1 MKKEEI
7 PQDLGALGKITGE
20 VVYAVDESGKY
31 STALSNGWEVK
42 SSALEVAWKDVEQRI
57 EAARQKVISKE
68 ASPILFFMELRV
80 MDIGIVAAYTGFW
93 KWQVKKHMRYPVF
106 EKLSD
111 SKLSRYAALF
121 EVSVEELKTM
131 KVHEA

>member
-7 PQDLGALGKITGE
+7 PQD
-20 VVYAVDESGKY
+20 
-31 STALSNGWEVK
+31 
-42 SSALEVAWKDVEQRI
+42 
-57 EAARQKVISKE
+57 

-80 MDIGIVAAYTGFW
+80 MDIGIVAAYTRFW
-93 KWQVKKHMRYPVF
+93 KWQVKNHMKYTVF

-111 SKLSRYAALF
+111 SKLARYAGLF

-131 KVHEA
+131 QVHEA

>member
-1 MKKEEI
+1 MKKDEL

-20 VVYAVDESGKY
+20 VCYVTDESGNY
-31 STALSNGWEVK
+31 ITQLSNGWEVK

-57 EAARQKVISKE
+57 MDAQQKVLNKE

-80 MDIGIVAAYTGFW
+80 MDIPIVSAYTGFW
-93 KWQVKKHMRYPVF
+93 KWQVKKHLKYDAF
-106 EKLSD
+106 QKLSE
-111 SKLSRYAALF
+111 SRLAKYAELF
-121 EVSVEELKTM
+121 EVSVDELKTM

>member
-31 STALSNGWEVK
+31 TTSLSNGWEIK
-42 SSALEVAWKDVEQRI
+42 SSALDVAWKDVHERI
-57 EAARQKVISKE
+57 EAARQKVLRKE

-80 MDIGIVAAYTGFW
+80 MDIPIVAAYTGFW
-93 KWQVKKHMRYPVF
+93 KWQVKRHLKYPVF
-106 EKLSD
+106 EKLSE
-111 SKLSRYAALF
+111 SRLVRYAELF
-121 EVSVEELKTM
+121 EVTVEELKTM
-131 KVHEA
+131 KANET

>member
-7 PQDLGALGKITGE
+7 PQDLGALGKITSE

-57 EAARQKVISKE
+57 EAARQKVQNKE

-80 MDIGIVAAYTGFW
+80 MDVPIVAAYTGFW
-93 KWQVKKHMRYPVF
+93 KWQVKKHLKWGVF
-106 EKLSD
+106 EKLTAVRLT
-111 SKLSRYAALF
+111 KYAELF
-121 EVSVEELKTM
+121 DVSVEELKSM
-131 KVHEA
+131 QVHEG

>member
-20 VVYAVDESGKY
+20 ICYAVDESGKY
-31 STALSNGWEVK
+31 TTALSNGWEVK

-57 EAARQKVISKE
+57 EVARQKVKNKE
-68 ASPILFFMELRV
+68 ASPILYFMELRV
-80 MDIGIVAAYTGFW
+80 MDLPIVAAYTGFW
-93 KWQVKKHMRYPVF
+93 KWKVKKHLKYAVF
-106 EKLSD
+106 EKLSEARLV
-111 SKLSRYAALF
+111 KYAALF
-121 EVSVEELKTM
+121 EVSVEELKSM

>member
-1 MKKEEI
+1 MKKEEL

-20 VVYAVDESGKY
+20 VCYVVDESGNYTTK
-31 STALSNGWEVK
+31 LSNGWEVK

-57 EAARQKVISKE
+57 NAAKQKVDHKE

-93 KWQVKKHMRYPVF
+93 KWQVKRHLKYSVF
-106 EKLSD
+106 EKLSEAR
-111 SKLSRYAALF
+111 LTRYAELF
-121 EVSVEELKTM
+121 EVSVNELKTM
-131 KVHEA
+131 QVHEA

>member
-42 SSALEVAWKDVEQRI
+42 SSALEVAWKDVEHRI
-57 EAARQKVISKE
+57 EEARQKVIRKD

-80 MDIGIVAAYTGFW
+80 MDIGILAAYTGFW
-93 KWQVKKHMRYPVF
+93 KWQVKRHLKYDVF
-106 EKLSD
+106 QKLSPA
-111 SKLSRYAALF
+111 KLAKYAELF
-121 EVSVEELKTM
+121 EVSQEELKTM
-131 KVHEA
+131 KVDET

>member
-1 MKKEEI
+1 MKKEEL
-7 PQDLGALGKITGE
+7 PQDLSALGKITGE
-20 VVYAVDESGKY
+20 VCYVVDESGNY
-31 STALSNGWEVK
+31 TTVLSNGWEVK

-57 EAARQKVISKE
+57 ALAHQKVMTKE

-80 MDIGIVAAYTGFW
+80 MDIPIVAAYTGFW
-93 KWQVKKHMRYPVF
+93 KWQVKKHMKYAAF
-106 EKLSD
+106 EKLSA
-111 SKLSRYAALF
+111 SRLSRYAELF

>member
-42 SSALEVAWKDVEQRI
+42 SSALDVAWKDVAQRI
-57 EAARQKVISKE
+57 EAARQKVIRKE
-68 ASPILFFMELRV
+68 ASPLLFFIELRV
-80 MDIGIVAAYTGFW
+80 MDIPIVAAYTGFW
-93 KWQVKKHMRYPVF
+93 KWQVKRHLKYSVF
-106 EKLSD
+106 EKLSP
-111 SKLSRYAALF
+111 SKLSKYAELF
-121 EVSVEELKTM
+121 EVSPEELKTM
-131 KVHEA
+131 QVNEG